1 MSVCV
6 CVYDII
12 IVVVYIFSYA
22 LRRHLL
28 KYEAIYPPNAPVFG
42 SIRSE
47 PIYSRDNVYR
57 VSDDNDDVY

>member
-1 MSVCV
+1 MFI
-6 CVYDII
+6 YDII
-12 IVVVYIFSYA
+12 IVVYFGSYA
-22 LRRHLL
+22 LKRHLL

-57 VSDDNDDVY
+57 VSVDDDYV